1 MLENYFETEKAN
13 HNLNLLIKSLF
24 VLFYVK
30 DHIYLKNTEAH

>member
-1 MLENYFETEKAN
+1 MLENDFETEKAN
-13 HNLNLLIKSLF
+13 HYLNILTKSQF